1 MYTALIIDDE
11 SKSRK
16 SLRQKLAEYC
26 PQIEV
31 TGEAANGLEGLTA
44 IAQKQPDVVF
54 LDIEMPNMNGLQM
67 LEQLNNFSGAI
78 IFTTAYNEYAIKA
91 FKFSAF
97 DYLLKPIDIE
107 ELKDTVNRFVLLKE
121 KKESTDITSPAMQ
134 LQILLS
140 QLQGKAEG
148 FKKIAIHTQDAL
160 HFFELDEIIRFE
172 AHSNYTHIYFKTGA
186 KLVASKTLKDFEDIL
201 PPNQFFR
208 VHHSAI
214 INLKYVR
221 KFMKGDGG
229 SIEMNDGTL
238 VDISRRK
245 KDDFL
250 QMIKHW

>member
-16 SLRQKLAEYC
+16 SLRQKLVEYC

-31 TGEAANGLEGLTA
+31 VGEAANGIEGLTA
-44 IAQKQPDVVF
+44 IAQRKPDVVF

-121 KKESTDITSPAMQ
+121 KKESTDVTSPATQ
-134 LQILLS
+134 LQILLN

-172 AHSNYTHIYFKTGA
+172 AHSNYTHIFFKNGT
-186 KLVASKTLKDFEDIL
+186 KLVASKTLKEFEDIL
-201 PPNQFFR
+201 LGAHFFR

-214 INLKYVR
+214 INLLYIKKYI
-221 KFMKGDGG
+221 KGDGG
-229 SIEMNDGTL
+229 SIELTDGTM
-238 VDISRRK
+238 VDVSRRR
-245 KDDFL
+245 KDEFL
-250 QMIKHW
+250 QLIK